1 VKLVWL
7 DIETSGLDER
17 NGIILEVAVALTDDA
32 SLSIEH
38 ERNWVVHWD
47 DITLDYK
54 LGGWAR
60 HQHGQS
66 GLLDAVRLSTTGMW
80 AVRQELAA
88 FIAQHVKEGDGVL
101 AGNSVGTFDRVWL
114 RYHAPEVVERLHYR
128 VFDVSSLRMQ
138 MQLWAPTSRAGDL
151 AAERSESGH
160 TRPHRAMDD
169 LRETIEEARV
179 YREFMRQAALAPSAL
194 TQTTR
199 RQQ

>member
-17 NGIILEVAVALTDDA
+17 NGVILEGAVALTDDR
-32 SLSIEH
+32 SLIVEH
-38 ERNWVVHWD
+38 ESNWVVHWD
-47 DITLDYK
+47 NITLDYK
-54 LGGWAR
+54 LTGWAR
-60 HQHGQS
+60 HQHEQS
-66 GLLDAVRLSTTGMW
+66 GLLDAVRASTTGMW
-80 AVRQELAA
+80 PVRQELAT

-138 MQLWAPTSRAGDL
+138 MQLWAPSSRAGDV
-151 AAERSESGH
+151 ASERSENGH

-179 YREFMRQAALAPSAL
+179 YREFIRQAALAPSAS
-194 TQTTR
+194 TQTTQR
-199 RQQ
+199 R